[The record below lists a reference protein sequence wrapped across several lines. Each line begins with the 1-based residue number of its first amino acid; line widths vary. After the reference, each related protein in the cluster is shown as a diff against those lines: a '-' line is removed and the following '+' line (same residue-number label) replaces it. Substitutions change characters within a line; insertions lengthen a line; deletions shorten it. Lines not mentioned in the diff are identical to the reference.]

1 MKRLLIAIVCVSL
14 LAVAVGGVSAQETQ
28 VTHQQVEDR
37 VADMTKDDVQSILA
51 KDISEVSELE
61 YRAVVVFIDGNELD
75 LTDSE
80 RVAYNNL
87 RSHFLDSDL
96 SEDDVLEQYENEEP
110 EAELS
115 AEEMADEFGYSDIV
129 EILESDDV
137 SQKEYRAVVL
147 WSAENPYNAN
157 DGDPDLD
164 SWIQSQAEQRDL
176 SPEQILPQTE
186 SGGEEDQE
194 QADSE
199 DSDQQQGE
207 SDSSNEKEQT
217 EQSES
222 DVQNENEINTDRV
235 LHEVGNGALTI
246 HDVRTRGD
254 TVEVDI
260 STTRFQTITI
270 TLADGDRLT
279 TETQT
284 VGSGSRTLVVE
295 DTSGVEDLYV
305 GANREAVRVQHGS
318 GLNLLPIIDSRL
330 ALAIGLVVVFSGLFV
345 KARKRRRDW
354 KNRVKRVK

>member
-14 LAVAVGGVSAQETQ
+14 LAVGGVTAQSETQ

-37 VADMTKDDVQSILA
+37 VADMTEDDVQSILA

-61 YRAVVVFIDGNELD
+61 YRAVVVFIDENALE

-164 SWIQSQAEQRDL
+164 SWIQSQAEQRNL
-176 SPEQILPQTE
+176 SPEQILPQD
-186 SGGEEDQE
+186 GEEDQG
-194 QADSE
+194 QTDSE
-199 DSDQQQGE
+199 NSDQQQGE
-207 SDSSNEKEQT
+207 SDSSNEQEQT

-246 HDVRTRGD
+246 HDVRTQGD

-270 TLADGDRLT
+270 TRADGDRLT